1 MAKNNVKSAWRFAPG
16 IEVESTQDP
25 RAALAEHMGWVRTSK
40 SQTTWRGLEPD
51 TINRCIVALQPAL
64 IDGIKTIVW
73 YRRTIGTKTLWYS
86 LMRTATPQEEQAV
99 TDYVMMNDY
108 IGFWSYDRAE
118 QPREIAVEL

>member
-1 MAKNNVKSAWRFAPG
+1 MAKNNVKSAWTFSPG

-40 SQTTWRGLEPD
+40 AQTTWRGLEPD
-51 TINRCIVALQPAL
+51 TVNRCIVALKPAL
-64 IDGIKTIVW
+64 IQGIKTIVW
-73 YRRTIGTKTLWYS
+73 YRRTIEDKTLWYS

-99 TDYVMMNDY
+99 INYIMTNDY

-118 QPREIAVEL
+118 QPREIAVEV